1 MASDTWL
8 SKWESLQQLCG
19 LCHDHSFHIPM
30 ELFAFLSLIKSHTSV
45 KFHVKGSKRMAALGR
60 HGSPIKWALP
70 PFYG

>member
-30 ELFAFLSLIKSHTSV
+30 ELFVFLRESRATRLLSSMLRVLSAWLHSV
-45 KFHVKGSKRMAALGR
+45 VMVA
-60 HGSPIKWALP
+60 P
-70 PFYG
+70 